1 MFWGHVPFSPR
12 KPRPIERQWLHR
24 LYWGKI
30 MGQTGLRSFTQLG
43 PWTRTVSSWYCWSW
57 WQRCKIRYESTFSAG
72 IHPQCWLY
80 FANLIFY
87 KEKNIRAIDKS
98 SPDIIVPDKLM
109 WANNVIRPV
118 KKNQTYIWTST
129 RCFDWTTLLIR
140 KKPVTSKESLFDKK
154 NWYWL
159 EFFCVFFVGSS
170 TLGFWTNCTKTSLIP
185 PLNIL
190 YAGAVLI
197 CPSIS
202 PLHLLFPRKGNKKEL
217 WILWVMVC
225 QSSESECRPVGE
237 GGG

>member
-140 KKPVTSKESLFDKK
+140 KKPVTSKESHPDDKK
-154 NWYWL
+154 TNIGWKSL
-159 EFFCVFFVGSS
+159 CFFFRG
-170 TLGFWTNCTKTSLIP
+170 K
-185 PLNIL
+185 L
-190 YAGAVLI
+190 YAWVLDK
-197 CPSIS
+197 
-202 PLHLLFPRKGNKKEL
+202 L
-217 WILWVMVC
+217 
-225 QSSESECRPVGE
+225 
-237 GGG
+237 